1 MPIYRIIPTLA
12 TTYLRDLNRTMC
24 QCSFGH
30 LGSSKLTAINRNK
43 VMCDFRILTL
53 SFYNFTCE
61 SSYVSLERAVCMFI
75 STHTP
80 HRICQRTC
88 SFSNVCRIITINV
101 LSMSTCSF
109 LGSPNP
115 QIPILKPTLS
125 RGQPLLF
132 RFIARESRRR
142 LTSVVSPANPAECH

>member
-75 STHTP
+75 STHTHP
-80 HRICQRTC
+80 IASASGHVV
-88 SFSNVCRIITINV
+88 FPMYAV
-101 LSMSTCSF
+101 L
-109 LGSPNP
+109 
-115 QIPILKPTLS
+115 
-125 RGQPLLF
+125 LL
-132 RFIARESRRR
+132 
-142 LTSVVSPANPAECH
+142 